1 MAGAGYNIPIS
12 ASASAGSGV
21 NSPFSDDTYIVFSG
35 STLSSYQ
42 PVTNSPDI
50 STSATSSAAEGN
62 AAATSATQAGA
73 GGQPAGQVNQPIVS
87 AAGGLSTTDYVLLGG
102 FASLILV
109 ITHFKI

>member
-12 ASASAGSGV
+12 VSASAGSGV

-62 AAATSATQAGA
+62 AAATSATTAGA
-73 GGQPAGQVNQPIVS
+73 TADPAGNVDQATVS
-87 AAGGLSTTDYVLLGG
+87 AAGGLGTTDYILLGG
-102 FASLILV
+102 FAALLTTLV
-109 ITHFKI
+109 HFKL

>member
-12 ASASAGSGV
+12 VSASAGSGV

-50 STSATSSAAEGN
+50 STSATASAAEGN
-62 AAATSATQAGA
+62 ASAQSSTAAGNSAL
-73 GGQPAGQVNQPIVS
+73 PAGQVDSTTANQ
-87 AAGGLSTTDYVLLGG
+87 AGGITTTDYILLGG
-102 FASLILV
+102 FATLLVTLI
-109 ITHFKI
+109 HFKI